1 MTQPRTVLVTGAAGG
16 VGSAL
21 VRTLTS
27 AGWHVYAAVHRAT
40 DVDAFFGQGR
50 VTPLVLDVT
59 DTASI
64 AAAAKEVGPRLD
76 GLVNNAGIIVQGPL
90 ALVPEAALR
99 RQYDVNVLGPA
110 LLTQA
115 LLPAL
120 RAARGAVVNVGAVSS
135 LMPVPFAAP
144 IASSKAALASL
155 TGAMRG
161 EFGPLGVR
169 VALVE
174 PGAMRTE
181 IFAKAAVNQTAD
193 GYAGGEEMR
202 RTYAPVWAAVQE
214 RLDAQKPAPVDATVK
229 AIVAALTARK
239 PRTRRVVGRD
249 ARVMSQLRRLPDRTR
264 DKVIMRALGVTAR
277 RYGEK
282 SG

>member
-1 MTQPRTVLVTGAAGG
+1 MTPPRTALVTGAAGG
-16 VGSAL
+16 VGRAL
-21 VRTLTS
+21 VQTLAS
-27 AGWHVYAAVHRAT
+27 DGWHVYAAVHREA
-40 DVDAFFGQGR
+40 DIDAFAGSDR

-59 DTASI
+59 DEASI
-64 AAAAKEVGPRLD
+64 AAAAKQVDGRLD

-90 ALVPEAALR
+90 ALVPAAALR

-174 PGAMRTE
+174 PGAMRTD
-181 IFAKAAVNQTAD
+181 IFAKAAANQTAD
-193 GYAGGEEMR
+193 GWAGGEEMR
-202 RTYAPVWAAVQE
+202 RTYAPVWAAVRE
-214 RLDAQKPAPVDATVK
+214 RLDAQKPAAVDATVR
-229 AIVAALTARK
+229 AVVAALTARR
-239 PRTRRVVGRD
+239 PRPRRLVGRD
-249 ARVMSQLRRLPDRTR
+249 ARVMGTLRWLPERTR
-264 DKVIMRALGVTAR
+264 DRVIMRALGVTPK
-277 RYGEK
+277 RYGQ
-282 SG
+282 

>member
-21 VRTLTS
+21 VRTL
-27 AGWHVYAAVHRAT
+27 AGDGWHVYAAVHRAA
-40 DVDAFFGQGR
+40 DVDAFAGHDR

-59 DTASI
+59 DAASI
-64 AAAAKEVGPRLD
+64 AAAAKQVDGRLD

-120 RAARGAVVNVGAVSS
+120 RAASGAVVNVGAVSS

-181 IFAKAAVNQTAD
+181 IFAKAAASAAAAGWT
-193 GYAGGEEMR
+193 GGEEMR
-202 RTYAPVWAAVQE
+202 RTYAPVWAAVRE

-229 AIVAALTARK
+229 AVVAALTARR
-239 PRTRRVVGRD
+239 PRPRRLVGRD
-249 ARVMSQLRRLPDRTR
+249 ARVMGLLRWLPERTR
-264 DKVIMRALGVTAR
+264 DRVIMRALGVTAQ
-277 RYGEK
+277 RYGQK